1 MNTKDNRWLTPLHR
15 ACASKASSVVEV
27 LLGHQVK
34 FDFLIEKSAFCP
46 GGRECKGQVLEDPI
60 PCGSRPRGR

>member
-27 LLGHQVK
+27 LLGHQVRINFK
-34 FDFLIEKSAFCP
+34 RTILTME
-46 GGRECKGQVLEDPI
+46 LL
-60 PCGSRPRGR
+60 SRRT

>member
-34 FDFLIEKSAFCP
+34 LEFLK
-46 GGRECKGQVLEDPI
+46 GGTGTGLNLSLRIFFL
-60 PCGSRPRGR
+60 